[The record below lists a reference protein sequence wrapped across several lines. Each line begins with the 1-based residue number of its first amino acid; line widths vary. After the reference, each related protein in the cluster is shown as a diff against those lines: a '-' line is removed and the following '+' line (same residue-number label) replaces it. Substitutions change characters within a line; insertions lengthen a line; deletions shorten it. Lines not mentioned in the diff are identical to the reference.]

1 MLVSIFKPVVPVEVA
16 VTAADAAN
24 VSPEHV
30 TVTSP
35 ADSLENGARVK
46 VMVFDE
52 YFDVVAVDDEEIPHE
67 LSGFAAIRLEG
78 NVREILL
85 AEDST
90 RVVDV
95 TKVTVAVCPVPV
107 ACLPLSETAVT
118 APTAGVLT

>member
-1 MLVSIFKPVVPVEVA
+1 VVPVEVA
-16 VTAADAAN
+16 VTAANAAN

-30 TVTSP
+30 TVTAP
-35 ADSLENGARVK
+35 ADSLENGAKVK
-46 VMVFDE
+46 VMVFDA
-52 YFDVVAVDDEEIPHE
+52 YFDVTDVSDEEIPHE

-78 NVREILL
+78 NVRVILL

-95 TKVTVAVCPVPV
+95 TNVTVTDCPVPV
-107 ACLPLSETAVT
+107 AWLPLNDPAVT